1 MTPYANYLRDTI
13 ESILDSARE
22 ARADYASKATQS
34 GVDSAQFEA
43 GRALAYYE
51 VAATMI
57 SQLRAFEIPLENVG
71 LPTEFDVEKELL

>member
-1 MTPYANYLRDTI
+1 MTSYANYLRDTI
-13 ESILDSARE
+13 ESILDAARE
-22 ARADYASKATQS
+22 ARADYASKSTQS
-34 GVDSAQFEA
+34 GADTAQFEE

-57 SQLRAFEIPLENVG
+57 SQLKAFDIPLEDVG